1 MVAGMAGVAASLSGQ
16 VLALAV
22 LPVALLV
29 AAASDLKRRIIP
41 NAVVLGLL
49 GGLLALAGLGQVP
62 DLPLRLLLAGAT
74 LAVGFALF
82 AEDVI
87 GAGDAKLAAATALWL
102 DPAQF
107 PLFVLL
113 CGGLG
118 GALVIAATLAARRR
132 GAPAAPPRGLPYG
145 VALAGAGL
153 VLFPASSLVLAGTAG
168 LLGTG

>member
-1 MVAGMAGVAASLSGQ
+1 MPVVTHAG
-16 VLALAV
+16 
-22 LPVALLV
+22 LPWTLLMLGLMPAALLV
-29 AAASDLKRRIIP
+29 ALASDLTRRIIP
-41 NAVVLGLL
+41 NAVVVALVL
-49 GGLLALAGLGQVP
+49 GLLALAALGRVP
-62 DLPLRLLLAGAT
+62 DLNIRLLLAGAT

-102 DPAQF
+102 DPGQF

-118 GALVIAATLAARRR
+118 GLLVVAATLSARRT
-132 GAPAAPPRGLPYG
+132 GPANRLWRGLPYG

-153 VLFPASSLVLAGTAG
+153 ALYPSSSLVSALPAAVFGAG
-168 LLGTG
+168 

>member
-1 MVAGMAGVAASLSGQ
+1 MPVVTHAGLPW
-16 VLALAV
+16 ALMM
-22 LPVALLV
+22 LGLMPVALLV
-29 AAASDLKRRIIP
+29 ALASDLTRRIIP
-41 NAVVLGLL
+41 NGVVVALVL
-49 GGLLALAGLGQVP
+49 GLLALAALGRVP
-62 DLPLRLLLAGAT
+62 DLNIRLLLAGAT

-102 DPAQF
+102 DPSQF

-118 GALVIAATLAARRR
+118 GALVAAATLSARR
-132 GAPAAPPRGLPYG
+132 GDAAPGLWRGLPYG

-153 VLFPASSLVLAGTAG
+153 ALYPSSSLMAALPAALFGAG
-168 LLGTG
+168 